1 MLKIN
6 ILKSTLLLILSLL
19 FCTLI
24 FFALNFT
31 HNNPI
36 FLQTEKTVKV
46 INNNNDYSECKLNL
60 QSKNYNTTMTNNL
73 VSEPFTLTYNTTKCI
88 NLFKYNNLNQENALN
103 CAISFQ
109 NQKIDLAQ
117 ITKNL
122 SANENTNQKA
132 PTLSFKTYIIV
143 LLITLPIITVILLLI
158 IPKKTDNLLALDL
171 NKNKKNKV
179 NLGMKIKH
187 DDENL

>member
-24 FFALNFT
+24 FLALNFT
-31 HNNPI
+31 HNNPF
-36 FLQTEKTVKV
+36 FLQTEKTVKA
-46 INNNNDYSECKLNL
+46 IKNNNDYSECKLNL
-60 QSKNYNTTMTNNL
+60 QSKNYNTTLTNNL
-73 VSEPFTLTYNTTKCI
+73 VSEPFTLT
-88 NLFKYNNLNQENALN
+88 

-109 NQKIDLAQ
+109 NQKIELAQ

-187 DDENL
+187 DEENL

>member
-6 ILKSTLLLILSLL
+6 ILKSTLLPILSLL

-24 FFALNFT
+24 FLIMNFT

-36 FLQTEKTVKV
+36 VLQIEKTSK
-46 INNNNDYSECKLNL
+46 IIKNNNDYTECKLNL
-60 QSKNYNTTMTNNL
+60 QNENYNSTMKNNL
-73 VSEPFTLTYNTTKCI
+73 VYENFTLAYNTTKCI

>member
-24 FFALNFT
+24 FLSLNFT

>member
-1 MLKIN
+1 MLKNN

-24 FFALNFT
+24 FLALNFT
-31 HNNPI
+31 HNNPF
-36 FLQTEKTVKV
+36 FLQTEKTVQV
-46 INNNNDYSECKLNL
+46 INNNDYSECKLNL

-122 SANENTNQKA
+122 PANENTNQKA

>member
-24 FFALNFT
+24 FLALNFT
-31 HNNPI
+31 HNNPF
-36 FLQTEKTVKV
+36 FLQTEKTVKA
-46 INNNNDYSECKLNL
+46 IKNNNDYSECKLNL